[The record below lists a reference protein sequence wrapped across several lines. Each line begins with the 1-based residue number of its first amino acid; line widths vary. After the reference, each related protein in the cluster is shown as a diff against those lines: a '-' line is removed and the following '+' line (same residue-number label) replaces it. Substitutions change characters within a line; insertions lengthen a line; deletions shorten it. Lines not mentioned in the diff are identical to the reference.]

1 MPEEIEVPTEHLH
14 EKMEEA
20 AEESEGEEKEKEKE
34 TKRERAW
41 ISRVAVSSALLAVAA
56 AISALLAGHHANEAM
71 FEEISASDMWSQYQ
85 SKGIKE
91 SQLAT
96 KIVLLQALAK
106 PVPPEKSGGS
116 VCKSEKSE
124 KKGEKKGE
132 KAEAEEPKCGMH
144 KENDPISA
152 DEKLCEYKC
161 EKDAIKEVASEE
173 QASAHDHMKH
183 HVWFARAVTIF
194 QIAIAMGAIAVL
206 ARRPKLWLI
215 SVGLGAL
222 GSVFLVIGLL

>member
-20 AEESEGEEKEKEKE
+20 AEEGEEGEHESKN
-34 TKRERAW
+34 ERTW

-71 FEEISASDMWSQYQ
+71 FEEISASDRWAMYQ
-85 SKGIKE
+85 AKGIKE

-96 KIVLLQALAK
+96 KVVLLKALEKQLPA
-106 PVPPEKSGGS
+106 EKSGGP
-116 VCKSEKSE
+116 VCKSEKP
-124 KKGEKKGE
+124 E
-132 KAEAEEPKCGMH
+132 KAEKPGEKSEEAKCPEH
-144 KENDPISA
+144 KENDPITP
-152 DEKLCEYKC
+152 DEKLCEYGC
-161 EKDAIKEVASEE
+161 EKAAIKEIASEE
-173 QASAHDHMKH
+173 EASAHDHMKH

-206 ARRPKLWLI
+206 ARRPKLWLV
-215 SVGLGAL
+215 SVGLGGL